1 MTKLEL
7 QSIIEK
13 YHLDGLVENVKWVIN
28 KDKTLS
34 IDFMSPSREMIGNV
48 IALDFPLPESSI
60 GISNTTQLDK
70 LLSITSGTLVLDY
83 AKEGKIIAKLLI
95 ADSQY
100 NLNYSLADLL
110 TVPKSGTYN
119 GPEEYEVEAE
129 LNDEIITALIKAKNA
144 LSDCENVVV
153 ELVNDLS
160 NGLQLEFTFNGDIE
174 YANKIT
180 YTIPN
185 IQAFTSKEFRLKYSS
200 ELVKQVLVNNKK
212 AESGILSLNSNGLMK
227 LEFKHN
233 TSLQSKYYIVA
244 KSE

>member
-70 LLSITSGTLVLDY
+70 LLSITNGDLTLDY
-83 AKEGKIIAKLLI
+83 LKEGKIIAKLLI
-95 ADSQY
+95 ADSQFS
-100 NLNYSLADLL
+100 LNYSLADLL
-110 TVPKSGTYN
+110 TVPKPGSYN

-144 LSDCENVVV
+144 LPDCENVVI
-153 ELVNDLS
+153 ELINHLS

-180 YTIPN
+180 YCITN
-185 IQAFTSKEFRLKYSS
+185 IQAFTSQEFKVKYSS
-200 ELVKQVLVNNKK
+200 ELLKQILVCNRG
-212 AESGILSLNSNGLMK
+212 AELGTLSLNSNGLMK
-227 LEFKHN
+227 LKFEHN
-233 TSLQSKYYIVA
+233 DLQSKYYVVA